1 MRRGGSCR
9 PFSCQTRR
17 FLGGFLGLPP
27 EQLSKKGDG
36 PRYAQC
42 ARAVSGPQPP
52 PLWTRRW
59 MNAYILTLG
68 RNFLTAWRNAVTG
81 RRARGLQSR
90 TGGNAEEPRLNV
102 PLRECE
108 VDRRMP
114 VRREGEG
121 APEVAWAG
129 GDGGSRLKRV
139 RTPADGVRLPC
150 GLPASLLY
158 HSGCFVRERPEAG
171 RVGGQIAASA
181 DQGPPTSL
189 SGALLASC
197 ARCARRAA
205 SVIPPL
211 PQAFD

>member
-1 MRRGGSCR
+1 
-9 PFSCQTRR
+9 
-17 FLGGFLGLPP
+17 
-27 EQLSKKGDG
+27 
-36 PRYAQC
+36 
-42 ARAVSGPQPP
+42 
-52 PLWTRRW
+52 

-68 RNFLTAWRNAVTG
+68 RNFLTARRNAVTG
-81 RRARGLQSR
+81 SRARRLQSR

-181 DQGPPTSL
+181 DQGPPTSCRAPFWRHVRD
-189 SGALLASC
+189 ALAE
-197 ARCARRAA
+197 RH
-205 SVIPPL
+205 P
-211 PQAFD
+211 

>member
-1 MRRGGSCR
+1 MNVLL
-9 PFSCQTRR
+9 TR
-17 FLGGFLGLPP
+17 
-27 EQLSKKGDG
+27 
-36 PRYAQC
+36 
-42 ARAVSGPQPP
+42 
-52 PLWTRRW
+52 
-59 MNAYILTLG
+59 G

-81 RRARGLQSR
+81 SRARRLQSR

-139 RTPADGVRLPC
+139 RTPADGVRLSC
-150 GLPASLLY
+150 GLPASLLA
-158 HSGCFVRERPEAG
+158 HEKKRPEAG
-171 RVGGQIAASA
+171 RVGGRIAAFA

-189 SGALLASC
+189 RAPFWRHVRDALAE
-197 ARCARRAA
+197 RH
-205 SVIPPL
+205 P
-211 PQAFD
+211 

>member
-1 MRRGGSCR
+1 MNVLL
-9 PFSCQTRR
+9 TR
-17 FLGGFLGLPP
+17 
-27 EQLSKKGDG
+27 
-36 PRYAQC
+36 
-42 ARAVSGPQPP
+42 
-52 PLWTRRW
+52 
-59 MNAYILTLG
+59 G

-81 RRARGLQSR
+81 SRARRLQSR

-139 RTPADGVRLPC
+139 RTPADGVRLSC
-150 GLPASLLY
+150 GLPASLLA
-158 HSGCFVRERPEAG
+158 HEKKRPEAG
-171 RVGGQIAASA
+171 RVGGRIAASA

-189 SGALLASC
+189 RAPFWRHVRDALAE
-197 ARCARRAA
+197 RH
-205 SVIPPL
+205 P
-211 PQAFD
+211 

>member
-1 MRRGGSCR
+1 
-9 PFSCQTRR
+9 
-17 FLGGFLGLPP
+17 
-27 EQLSKKGDG
+27 
-36 PRYAQC
+36 
-42 ARAVSGPQPP
+42 
-52 PLWTRRW
+52 
-59 MNAYILTLG
+59 MNAYITYPWKKFPNGLAKQLPG
-68 RNFLTAWRNAVTG
+68 A
-81 RRARGLQSR
+81 RARGLQTR

-197 ARCARRAA
+197 ARCAGRAA
-205 SVIPPL
+205 SVIRPFRKLSTSSARLGSFGPTGTRCAAA
-211 PQAFD
+211 PAM